1 MIIIILTLLA
11 LFFII
16 NRMNVKSKM
25 DNDNYKSEHYSNC
38 NNNSVCEDLI
48 KNDPSPQKNAMYN
61 ELENQFYHLK
71 DDCIFN
77 TSCILK
83 PNNYSFFH
91 YKRPNKKP
99 NVLLNCT
106 SNLGSNTL
114 ENCSN
119 FDQLGCFENKEC
131 PCNSPNLKQNVGVL
145 EN

>member
-1 MIIIILTLLA
+1 MFLLILTLLA

-16 NRMNVKSKM
+16 NRMNVKSKI
-25 DNDNYKSEHYSNC
+25 DKDSYQSEHYSNC
-38 NNNSVCEDLI
+38 NNNSVCQELI

-77 TSCILK
+77 TSCVLK
-83 PNNYSFFH
+83 PNNYSYFK
-91 YKRPNKKP
+91 YNIPDKQN
-99 NVLLNCT
+99 NVLLNCS

-119 FDQLGCFENKEC
+119 VDQLGCFKNKEC
-131 PCNSPNLKQNVGVL
+131 PCNSANLNENLQVL